1 MLTDYQVVL
10 PVRTAFTTKKFTE
23 MLRAFAAEQKMGKD
37 MDRILQHPEQHP
49 VRTARK
55 ELGEKTAEITYAKS
69 GDLTGFMFSIASK
82 TNGTS
87 EQFNV
92 ILDEIHHEIF
102 MSHNVGFS
110 LTSSRS
116 TDLLLDKYW
125 FSRWMITRRYFGVN
139 GIFTVGS
146 QPVSLRFD
154 DELSAVKMLRREV
167 LLYVPVILLR
177 CQGVVPPFSEDYS
190 GEFTVMQEG
199 DPALFPA
206 AAEDFPDVA
215 VPGKNTV
222 TVIYP
227 DREIETA
234 DCTMENITRYKNK
247 IHQFMLSADYP
258 TFSQFWVNVNATTI
272 NKDNVSVKKEVPSGK
287 EPEKTEQKA
296 VLVAHC
302 KAAEGLP
309 NFMNFQIPMRTL
321 TGDDFPQELM
331 PSFAAKI
338 KEMDNCELVDIFYL
352 DRLHHARTS
361 VAKIGV
367 PLLTLANSI
376 DSMYT
381 GEQRAVV
388 TRALMNYRKQFVQKG
403 TREAEVLDAVIA
415 ENYASDCVKPLN
427 ERRERIN
434 KIFNGF
440 RSMTPQ
446 IQRELE
452 SMGFKVSTKGKHIK
466 LTAPES
472 KAICVCASTGSDI
485 NGGKNMAGQFNKSF
499 H

>member
-10 PVRTAFTTKKFTE
+10 PVRTAFTSKKFTE

-55 ELGEKTAEITYAKS
+55 ELGEKTAEITFAKS
-69 GDLTGFMFSIASK
+69 GNLTGFMFSIASK

-87 EQFNV
+87 EKFNV
-92 ILDEIHHEIF
+92 ILDETHHEIF
-102 MSHNVGFS
+102 MSHNIGFS
-110 LTSSRS
+110 LTSLRS

-139 GIFTVGS
+139 GIFTVGA

-167 LLYVPVILLR
+167 PLYVPVILLR

-234 DCTMENITRYKNK
+234 DCTMENIERCKNK

-258 TFSQFWVNVNATTI
+258 IFSQFWGNVNTAPAGNSDVLA
-272 NKDNVSVKKEVPSGK
+272 NKETASDIKSEKKAQ
-287 EPEKTEQKA
+287 KTM
-296 VLVAHC
+296 LYAHC
-302 KAAEGLP
+302 KTAEGLP
-309 NFMNFQIPMRTL
+309 KFMDFQIPMRNL

-331 PSFAAKI
+331 PSFTAKI
-338 KEMDNCELVDIFYL
+338 KGMDNCELVDIFYL
-352 DRLHHARTS
+352 ERLHHARAS
-361 VAKIGV
+361 VAKVGV
-367 PLLTLANSI
+367 PLLTLANGI

-381 GEQRAVV
+381 GEQRAIVA
-388 TRALMNYRKQFVQKG
+388 RALMNYRKQLVQKD

-415 ENYASDCVKPLN
+415 ENCASDCVKPLN

-452 SMGFKVSTKGKHIK
+452 SMGFRVSSKGKHIK

-485 NGGKNMAGQFNKSF
+485 NGGKNMAGQFNKNF